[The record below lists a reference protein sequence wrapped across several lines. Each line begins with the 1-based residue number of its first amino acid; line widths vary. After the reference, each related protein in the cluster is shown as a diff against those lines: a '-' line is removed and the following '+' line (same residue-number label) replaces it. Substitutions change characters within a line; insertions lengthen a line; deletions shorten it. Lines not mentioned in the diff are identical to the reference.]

1 MEIKD
6 IESKLWKAANQLRGN
21 MSAEEYMHVIL
32 GILSLKYISD
42 RFDVGVKKLNDD
54 GLSMNDTDSD
64 EFYAGYNA
72 FKLPREPHWN
82 YIM

>member
-42 RFDVGVKKLNDD
+42 RFDMGVKKLHKD
-54 GLSMNDTDSD
+54 GLNIKDIETD

-72 FKLPREPHWN
+72 FKVPEESH
-82 YIM
+82 